1 VPSASSGLV
10 ERLRVWADA
19 LQRRHGILGFPY
31 AVVKK
36 YADDA
41 GGRQAALITYYGFL
55 SIFPLLLVA
64 VAVLSWA
71 LVNRPAL
78 RTEMVEALVP
88 AALQDTVNTALIA
101 MPTSGL
107 PLAVGIIG
115 LLFSAMGVV
124 RSAYET
130 LNHVA
135 AVPLRS
141 RFGFVARYARILLML
156 VIVLTGG
163 LVVAALT
170 VAAGAL
176 PDIGQLQ
183 RLAAGASS
191 ALVVF
196 VVLVSAARVLVAR
209 PVSWR
214 STWLAAVSGAVAVAL
229 VLSVGARLLSALVTK
244 SGPVYGSFATV
255 AGIFALLYLVCQT
268 LVYAAEA
275 AVVRSSRLWPR
286 ALDTSR
292 PTPAD
297 RRALSRLATEQERLE
312 LQRITV
318 EFESPSR

>member
-1 VPSASSGLV
+1 V
-10 ERLRVWADA
+10 
-19 LQRRHGILGFPY
+19 QRRHGVLGFPY

-36 YADDA
+36 YGDDA

-88 AALQDTVNTALIA
+88 PALQDTVNTALIA

-115 LLFSAMGVV
+115 LLFSATGVV

-156 VIVLTGG
+156 IIVLTGG

-196 VVLVSAARVLVAR
+196 GVLVTAGRVLVAR

-214 STWLAAVSGAVAVAL
+214 STWLAAGTGALTVAL
-229 VLSVGARLLSALVTK
+229 VLSIGARLLALLVTK

-255 AGIFALLYLVCQT
+255 AGIFALLFLVSQT
-268 LVYAAEA
+268 LLYAAET

-297 RRALSRLATEQERLE
+297 IRALSRLATEQERVVAE
-312 LQRITV
+312 RITV
-318 EFESPSR
+318 QFTAPGE

>member
-1 VPSASSGLV
+1 M
-10 ERLRVWADA
+10 ERLRAWADA

-36 YADDA
+36 YVDDG

-88 AALQDTVNTALIA
+88 PALQETVNTALIA

-107 PLAVGIIG
+107 PLAIGIIG
-115 LLFSAMGVV
+115 LLFSATGVV

-135 AVPLRS
+135 AVPMRS

-196 VVLVSAARVLVAR
+196 GVLVTAGRVLVAR

-214 STWLAAVSGAVAVAL
+214 STWLAAVTGALAVAL
-229 VLSVGARLLSALVTK
+229 VLSVGARLLALLVTK

-255 AGIFALLYLVCQT
+255 AGIFALLYLVSQT
-268 LVYAAEA
+268 LLYAAET

-286 ALDTSR
+286 ALDPSR

-297 RRALSRLATEQERLE
+297 IRALSRLATEQERLVA
-312 LQRITV
+312 QRITV
-318 EFESPSR
+318 QFTAPGE